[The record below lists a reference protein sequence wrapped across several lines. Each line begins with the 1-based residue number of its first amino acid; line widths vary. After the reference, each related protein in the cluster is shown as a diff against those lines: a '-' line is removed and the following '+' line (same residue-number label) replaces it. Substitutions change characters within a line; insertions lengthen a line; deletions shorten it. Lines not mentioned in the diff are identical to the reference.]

1 MPLGQIS
8 YLLREFDPRFLTQ
21 DFWAKVESRNPDN
34 EDTMARKKITLNA
47 QKHGNKWRYR
57 KTYKGHA
64 FKSGVYDHDNRENHA
79 DAVRQFR
86 EWQRQ
91 HETID
96 DRKAAVRS
104 AAISV
109 AGHNLA
115 EMIKA
120 DNREKQNAR
129 DLNTVGILNGWLS
142 LEQSEQ
148 ALATYARKRFGGKG
162 FFKPM
167 IDSYVAGQQLRVKR
181 DKSLKRSFDQSS
193 VNRLKCHL
201 AFALSVFGNLHID
214 DINEDEV
221 NAIYNAIDAKAI
233 AEITKRDYLGTFR
246 KFIKR
251 AVTDK
256 AKARLPTNL
265 DADYLQFERSVA
277 TPHAPSVQETLDVIA
292 KLQERKQPLME
303 LCVLLHLNCG
313 CYSGDI
319 ADLEHTDIDF
329 DAMTLTYKRSKIERF
344 KKDPVTYPLW
354 SRTLELIKA
363 LDSDHATLCFVNE
376 KGKHLG
382 KGKDN
387 KRTDNIGKRFR
398 RHKITHFPT
407 FGFGLMDFRKTAA
420 TELMEIAYNDL
431 GDQFLQHGSDS
442 TTLKFYAA
450 HFRQRFTEGVLAL
463 EKVFYPE
470 V

>member
-1 MPLGQIS
+1 
-8 YLLREFDPRFLTQ
+8 
-21 DFWAKVESRNPDN
+21 
-34 EDTMARKKITLNA
+34 
-47 QKHGNKWRYR
+47 
-57 KTYKGHA
+57 
-64 FKSGVYDHDNRENHA
+64 
-79 DAVRQFR
+79 
-86 EWQRQ
+86 
-91 HETID
+91 
-96 DRKAAVRS
+96 
-104 AAISV
+104 
-109 AGHNLA
+109 
-115 EMIKA
+115 
-120 DNREKQNAR
+120 
-129 DLNTVGILNGWLS
+129 
-142 LEQSEQ
+142 
-148 ALATYARKRFGGKG
+148 
-162 FFKPM
+162 
-167 IDSYVAGQQLRVKR
+167 
-181 DKSLKRSFDQSS
+181 
-193 VNRLKCHL
+193 
-201 AFALSVFGNLHID
+201 
-214 DINEDEV
+214 
-221 NAIYNAIDAKAI
+221 
-233 AEITKRDYLGTFR
+233 
-246 KFIKR
+246 
-251 AVTDK
+251 
-256 AKARLPTNL
+256 
-265 DADYLQFERSVA
+265 
-277 TPHAPSVQETLDVIA
+277 
-292 KLQERKQPLME
+292 ME

-376 KGKHLG
+376 KGKHLD